1 MLQGVRPPP
10 PASAATGDPNDVPR
24 RRGPTWAGHNGKS
37 LRGQQGYGA
46 RKPRR
51 AATAERVFRGCPDS
65 ADGGLTEYEFHRS
78 SVAKPREL
86 GGGVGN
92 IRSEIVVRREMRELI
107 EVKQSIP
114 TDQQSIHVQ
123 QLAALMSYFEEFEP
137 HPVHG
142 GSVHS
147 RKQIDR
153 MLRRQG
159 WERLAAQLQEKHG
172 SSPAQFLSAEAIQDS
187 LQANRDARLHMEE
200 TLGAL
205 RLTGRLWPGGELGAP
220 HGAGVA
226 PEVPDINPR
235 VDKGMVRPGNGFA
248 ITESATKHLKGE
260 LAAKVEGTITPAQ
273 AAMTARVAEALSE
286 MKRSC
291 ASTSDHPCLS
301 PVALAQIVKDLQL
314 AKRPRNT
321 GLTDCCWGQTF
332 RTAGRAAFVN
342 RSSRAQYPARGCAA
356 GRRWGRARRS
366 QSARV

>member
-1 MLQGVRPPP
+1 MP
-10 PASAATGDPNDVPR
+10 
-24 RRGPTWAGHNGKS
+24 
-37 LRGQQGYGA
+37 
-46 RKPRR
+46 
-51 AATAERVFRGCPDS
+51 
-65 ADGGLTEYEFHRS
+65 
-78 SVAKPREL
+78 
-86 GGGVGN
+86 
-92 IRSEIVVRREMRELI
+92 
-107 EVKQSIP
+107 EV
-114 TDQQSIHVQ
+114 
-123 QLAALMSYFEEFEP
+123 
-137 HPVHG
+137 
-142 GSVHS
+142 
-147 RKQIDR
+147 
-153 MLRRQG
+153 
-159 WERLAAQLQEKHG
+159 AAQLREKHG

-301 PVALAQIVKDLQL
+301 VPPYVRGWA
-314 AKRPRNT
+314 
-321 GLTDCCWGQTF
+321 
-332 RTAGRAAFVN
+332 TA
-342 RSSRAQYPARGCAA
+342 SKKP
-356 GRRWGRARRS
+356 
-366 QSARV
+366 